1 MALTN
6 IQQNILDQIQQ
17 LAERQVEDKATMT
30 RLIGMWGNEFPQL
43 PTLADLQALPGF
55 AHMTPQELSD
65 GAVALLAINTTLGEF
80 NVPTSNVVKLLKIV
94 RR

>member
-1 MALTN
+1 MLSL

-17 LAERQVEDKATMT
+17 LAERQVDDKAVMT
-30 RLIGMWGNEFPQL
+30 RLIGMWGNEFAQM
-43 PTLADLQALPGF
+43 PTLDDLQAYPGF
-55 AHMTPQELSD
+55 AHITPQELGD
-65 GAVALLAINTTLGEF
+65 GAAALLAINTTLGEF